1 MSLFAKPSLPVL
13 AMLLAAVVAAPGCT
27 RPPAGPPL
35 VPIAGRVTLDGSP
48 VTPGIVSFFDAGLQ
62 GTPATLDADGRYRVQ
77 TTRGDGL
84 PAGDYRVTVTP
95 IEPAADPDKPSM
107 AHEAALPRKPPR
119 SAVPAKYQAVE
130 SSPLRVSIAA
140 DAADV
145 QFDMPLTK

>member
-145 QFDMPLTK
+145 QFDMPLKK

>member
-1 MSLFAKPSLPVL
+1 MSLFAKPPLPVL
-13 AMLLAAVVAAPGCT
+13 AMLLAAGVAAPGCT

-62 GTPATLDADGRYRVQ
+62 GISATLDADGRYRVQ

-84 PAGDYRVTVTP
+84 PAGEYRVTVTP
-95 IEPAADPDKPSM
+95 IEPAPDHDRPSM
-107 AHEAALPRKPPR
+107 AHEAFLPRKPPR
-119 SAVPAKYQAVE
+119 STVPARYLSVE
-130 SSPLRVSIAA
+130 TSPLRVSIAA

-145 QFDMPLTK
+145 HFDMPLTK